1 MWQGMCEAWTAL
13 STLIA
18 GIVVWG
24 GIGYGID
31 RLAGTRPILT
41 VIGVL
46 VGNFGAIYLI
56 YVKYFKQDAPTGAP
70 YYRDAPTGARYER
83 APKDAP

>member
-1 MWQGMCEAWTAL
+1 MGEAWTAL

-24 GIGYGID
+24 GIGYAID
-31 RLAGTRPILT
+31 YFAGTRPVLT

-46 VGNFGAIYLI
+46 AGNFGAIYLM
-56 YVKYFKQDAPTGAP
+56 YVKYFRLDESAGVPYGRTPTDAP
-70 YYRDAPTGARYER
+70 
-83 APKDAP
+83 